1 MRRELMTGM
10 RPRLFP
16 LCSCFTV
23 LLHCSGSSM
32 LLRLLLVI
40 VSAHV
45 CLAAWA
51 DTSTPP
57 KPIVL
62 SDGSL
67 NFDNSKLAV
76 WLRPEELV
84 NMGDSQI
91 LDGTSHAWTPKKGTL
106 ATTPPSHVNGPM
118 VKRNQANGFPVVRFN
133 RAAIKFDAPTG
144 ADRGTVFLVARLD
157 LASSSTAATYQ
168 HLWSMGA
175 TGNAAQ
181 GLAVSKNGNA
191 LVGIIGADPPAP
203 IAGPPATSVAST
215 SSVNAGSWHIFALEM
230 KVDATDGHQLYVDG
244 TGATPL
250 AATPTPFAGGTA
262 TLAFANAA
270 FQIGNEEDDVNG
282 GLNGDIA
289 EVRCAACIQMP
300 SHASLCNS
308 VT

>member
-1 MRRELMTGM
+1 MLRELMTGL

-16 LCSCFTV
+16 LCSCFAL
-23 LLHCSGSSM
+23 LLHCPGSSM

-51 DTSTPP
+51 DTA

-67 NFDNSKLAV
+67 NEANAKLAV
-76 WLRPEELV
+76 WLRPEALV
-84 NMGDSQI
+84 NMGDSQM
-91 LDGTSHAWTPKKGTL
+91 LDGTSNSWTPTKG
-106 ATTPPSHVNGPM
+106 AAASSHVNGPM

-133 RAAIKFDAPTG
+133 RAAIKFAAPVGT
-144 ADRGTVFLVARLD
+144 AATVFLVARLD
-157 LASSSTAATYQ
+157 LASSSPAATYQ

-175 TGNAAQ
+175 TTAAQ
-181 GLAVSKNGNA
+181 GLAVSKNGKA
-191 LVGIIGADPPAP
+191 LVGVIGADPPAVLAVSP
-203 IAGPPATSVAST
+203 TQAASD
-215 SSVNAGSWHIFALEM
+215 SIVNAGSWHIYALD
-230 KVDATDGHQLYVDG
+230 VAASHTVYVDG

-250 AATPTPFAGGTA
+250 ADSSAPFTGGTIVQA
-262 TLAFANAA
+262 YADAVY
-270 FQIGNEEDDVNG
+270 QIGNEEDDANG

-289 EVRCAACIQMP
+289 EVRCTACIQMP
-300 SHASLCNS
+300 GHASLCNS

>member
-1 MRRELMTGM
+1 MQRELITDM
-10 RPRLFP
+10 RPRLIP
-16 LCSCFTV
+16 LCSCFT
-23 LLHCSGSSM
+23 LLLNCPGSSM

-51 DTSTPP
+51 DTATPP

-67 NFDNSKLAV
+67 NEANGELAS
-76 WLRPEELV
+76 WLRPEALV

-91 LDGTSHAWTPKKGTL
+91 LDGDSHAWTPTKGTL
-106 ATTPPSHVNGPM
+106 LAATPSHVNGPM

-133 RAAIKFDAPTG
+133 AAAIKFDAFATDPG
-144 ADRGTVFLVARLD
+144 AVTVFLVARLD
-157 LASSSTAATYQ
+157 LASSSPAATYQ

-175 TGNAAQ
+175 DAAAQ

-191 LVGIIGADPPAP
+191 LVGVVGVNPPDTAAGA
-203 IAGPPATSVAST
+203 AST
-215 SSVNAGSWHIFALEM
+215 SSVNAGSWHIYALD
-230 KVDATDGHQLYVDG
+230 VSASHTVYVDG

-250 AATPTPFAGGTA
+250 AATIAAFPGGTYA
-262 TLAFANAA
+262 QAYANAA
-270 FQIGNEEDDVNG
+270 YQIGNQEEVAHG

-289 EVRCAACIQMP
+289 EVRCTACIQIP
-300 SHASLCNS
+300 GHASLCNS

>member
-1 MRRELMTGM
+1 MQRELMTDM

-16 LCSCFTV
+16 LCSCFS
-23 LLHCSGSSM
+23 LLLNCPGSSM

-45 CLAAWA
+45 CLAVWA
-51 DTSTPP
+51 DTA

-67 NFDNSKLAV
+67 NEANAQLAG
-76 WLRPEELV
+76 WLRPEALV

-91 LDGTSHAWTPKKGTL
+91 LDGESHAWTPTKGAL
-106 ATTPPSHVNGPM
+106 AATPSHVNGPM

-133 RAAIKFDAPTG
+133 GAAIKFAAPSAADAV
-144 ADRGTVFLVARLD
+144 TVFIVARLD
-157 LASSSTAATYQ
+157 LASSSPASTYQ
-168 HLWSMGA
+168 HLWNMGA
-175 TGNAAQ
+175 TADGEQ

-191 LVGIIGADPPAP
+191 LVGMIGADPYAV
-203 IAGPPATSVAST
+203 AATSAFSS
-215 SSVNAGSWHIFALEM
+215 SSVNAGSWHIYALEVV
-230 KVDATDGHQLYVDG
+230 KSGGDTVHTLNVDG

-250 AATPTPFAGGTA
+250 ADSATAFKDGTFTSVA
-262 TLAFANAA
+262 YADAA
-270 FQIGNEEDDVNG
+270 YQIGNQEEVANG

-289 EVRCAACIQMP
+289 EVRCTACIQMS